1 MKILQIL
8 PALEQGGVEWDAVEL
23 ALELQARGVPNGVAS
38 AGGGLVPRL
47 EAAGVPHH
55 ALPLATKS
63 PFGIFANARRIARL
77 VRDGGYDLVHVR
89 SRAPAWSVR
98 IAARRA
104 GFPWL
109 ATYHGVYGTKPPC
122 LKLPYNR
129 VMLAGLKTICV
140 SDFVR
145 RHVES
150 VYNPAPGQ
158 LVTIHDGADT
168 ARFRPDAASPEAIA
182 GFRREH
188 GFEADAPLI
197 VMAGRL
203 TRWKGQHILLAAA
216 ARMRHERFGILFVG
230 SDQGRTDYSAE
241 LRALAA
247 ALPHGRRVAF
257 LERSDDMP
265 LVYAAGDVA
274 VNASSGQPE
283 AFGRVIP
290 EAQATGRIVV
300 GTAHGGA
307 CETIEDGVTGFLVPP
322 GDVDALA
329 ARLDAVFDMGRDERS
344 RMQAAAVRSVSERF
358 SVAVTCERTIG
369 LYRDI
374 LSKRGGDYGIMAEN
388 ADKAQRRGS

>member
-1 MKILQIL
+1 MK
-8 PALEQGGVEWDAVEL
+8 
-23 ALELQARGVPNGVAS
+23 
-38 AGGGLVPRL
+38 LV
-47 EAAGVPHH
+47 
-55 ALPLATKS
+55 
-63 PFGIFANARRIARL
+63 
-77 VRDGGYDLVHVR
+77 YHVR
-89 SRAPAWSVR
+89 SGIFYPRGDGALDGWSLLWYEPW
-98 IAARRA
+98 AADRQTAVALWRKA
-104 GFPWL
+104 AEKIDWDGL
-109 ATYHGVYGTKPPC
+109 ETKPDVGNEEFTC
-122 LKLPYNR
+122 
-129 VMLAGLKTICV
+129 C
-140 SDFVR
+140 
-145 RHVES
+145 
-150 VYNPAPGQ
+150 
-158 LVTIHDGADT
+158 
-168 ARFRPDAASPEAIA
+168 RPVDVPPVAAAS
-182 GFRREH
+182 F
-188 GFEADAPLI
+188 
-197 VMAGRL
+197 
-203 TRWKGQHILLAAA
+203 LAAA

-344 RMQAAAVRSVSERF
+344 RMQAAAVRWSWNGTRQW
-358 SVAVTCERTIG
+358 R
-369 LYRDI
+369 LLQR
-374 LSKRGGDYGIMAEN
+374 
-388 ADKAQRRGS
+388 QRRQKQPTPQTTSS

>member
-1 MKILQIL
+1 MKILQVL

-23 ALELQARGVPNGVAS
+23 ALELQARGVANGVAS
-38 AGGGLVPRL
+38 AGGGLVARL
-47 EAAGVPHH
+47 DAAGVPHH
-55 ALPLATKS
+55 PLPLATKS
-63 PFGIFANARRIARL
+63 PLGIAANARRIARL
-77 VRDGGYDLVHVR
+77 VRECGYDLVHVR

-98 IAARRA
+98 IAARRV

-109 ATYHGVYGTKPPC
+109 ATYHGGYGTKPAC

-150 VYNPAPGQ
+150 VYNPRPGQ

-168 ARFRPDAASPEAIA
+168 SRFRPDAAGPEEIVEFRA
-182 GFRREH
+182 GL
-188 GFEADAPLI
+188 GFEADAPLV

-203 TRWKGQHILLAAA
+203 TRWKGQHLLLAAA
-216 ARMRHERFGILFVG
+216 ARMRHERFGVLFVG
-230 SDQGRTDYSAE
+230 SDQGRTDYSEE
-241 LRALAA
+241 LRSLAA
-247 ALPHGRRVAF
+247 SLPGGRRVAF

-274 VNASSGQPE
+274 VNASNGQPE

-329 ARLDAVFDMGRDERS
+329 ARLDAVLDMGPDERS

-369 LYRDI
+369 LYRGI
-374 LSKRGGDYGIMAEN
+374 L
-388 ADKAQRRGS
+388 ADMKERKV

>member
-1 MKILQIL
+1 MRILQVL

-38 AGGGLVPRL
+38 AGGSMVARL
-47 EAAGVPHH
+47 DAAGVPHH

-63 PFGIFANARRIARL
+63 PFGIMANARRIARL
-77 VRDGGYDLVHVR
+77 VHDGGYDLVHVR

-109 ATYHGVYGTKPPC
+109 ATYHGVYGTKPAC

-150 VYNPAPGQ
+150 VYGPRKGQ

-168 ARFRPDAASPEAIA
+168 ARFRPDAAGADAIA
-182 GFRREH
+182 EFRRAH
-188 GFEADAPLI
+188 GFDEGAPLV
-197 VMAGRL
+197 VMVGRL
-203 TRWKGQHILLAAA
+203 TRWKGQHLLLAAA
-216 ARMRHERFGILFVG
+216 AQMRHERFGILFVG
-230 SDQGRTDYSAE
+230 SDQGRADYSAE

-247 ALPHGRRVAF
+247 ALPPGRRVAF

-322 GDVDALA
+322 GDVGALA
-329 ARLDAVFDMGRDERS
+329 ARLDAVFDMDQEERA
-344 RMQAAAVRSVSERF
+344 RMQAAAVRSVTERF
-358 SVAVTCERTIG
+358 SVAATCERTIG
-369 LYRDI
+369 LYREI
-374 LSKRGGDYGIMAEN
+374 LAGRGGDKME
-388 ADKAQRRGS
+388 RRGV